1 MKFSQL
7 ALASGFAA
15 ILAVSTAYAQ
25 TANTPQSPTREEV
38 RSEAISSHKD
48 GTMVHGEAAPKS
60 KPFKST
66 KSRAEVKAEAIKSH
80 KDGTMVHSEVAP
92 KSEAFK
98 STKTRKEVRDEAIKS
113 HKDGTMVHSEV
124 NPVEPPKK

>member
-7 ALASGFAA
+7 AVVSGFVAMFSM
-15 ILAVSTAYAQ
+15 STAFGQA
-25 TANTPQSPTREEV
+25 AGSPQSPTREEV
-38 RSEAISSHKD
+38 RSEAIKSHKE

-80 KDGTMVHSEVAP
+80 KDGTMVHGEAAP

-98 STKTRKEVRDEAIKS
+98 STKTRKEVKAEAIKS

-124 NPVEPPKK
+124 TPVEPAKK

>member
-7 ALASGFAA
+7 AIVSGFAA
-15 ILAVSTAYAQ
+15 IFSVSTAYGQA
-25 TANTPQSPTREEV
+25 ASTPQSPTRDEV
-38 RSEAISSHKD
+38 RSEAITSHKD
-48 GTMVHGEAAPKS
+48 GTMVHGEVAPKS

-80 KDGTMVHSEVAP
+80 KDGTMVHGEVAP
-92 KSEAFK
+92 KSEAFT
-98 STKTRKEVRDEAIKS
+98 SAKTRKQVRDEAIKS

>member
-1 MKFSQL
+1 MKLNQL
-7 ALASGFAA
+7 AIASGIVA
-15 ILAVSTAYAQ
+15 ILAVSAHAQ
-25 TANTPQSPTREEV
+25 TAGSPQSPTREEV

-80 KDGTMVHSEVAP
+80 KDGTMVHGEAAP

-98 STKTRKEVRDEAIKS
+98 STKSRKEVKAEAIKS
-113 HKDGTMVHSEV
+113 HKDGTMVHGEAA
-124 NPVEPPKK
+124 PVASPTK

>member
-1 MKFSQL
+1 MKLNQL
-7 ALASGFAA
+7 AIASGFVA
-15 ILAVSTAYAQ
+15 ILAVSAHAQ
-25 TANTPQSPTREEV
+25 TTSAPQSPTRDEV

-80 KDGTMVHSEVAP
+80 NDGTMVHGEAAP

-98 STKTRKEVRDEAIKS
+98 STKTRKEVKAEAIKS

-124 NPVEPPKK
+124 TPVQPPTK

>member
-1 MKFSQL
+1 MKLNQL
-7 ALASGFAA
+7 AIASGFVA
-15 ILAVSTAYAQ
+15 ILAVSAHAQ
-25 TANTPQSPTREEV
+25 TTSEPQSPTRDEV

-80 KDGTMVHSEVAP
+80 KDGTMVHSEVTP
-92 KSEAFK
+92 VQP
-98 STKTRKEVRDEAIKS
+98 STK
-113 HKDGTMVHSEV
+113 
-124 NPVEPPKK
+124 

>member
-1 MKFSQL
+1 MKSNYVTVASGLL
-7 ALASGFAA
+7 ALFAA
-15 ILAVSTAYAQ
+15 STVFAQ
-25 TANTPQSPTREEV
+25 AAAPQSPSREAV
-38 RSEAISSHKD
+38 RAEAISSHKD

-80 KDGTMVHSEVAP
+80 KDGTMVHGEAAP

-98 STKTRKEVRDEAIKS
+98 STKTRKEVKAEAIKS

-124 NPVEPPKK
+124 TPVQPSTK

>member
-1 MKFSQL
+1 MKFSQITI
-7 ALASGFAA
+7 ASSLVAIFGF
-15 ILAVSTAYAQ
+15 STAYAQ
-25 TANTPQSPTREEV
+25 TASTPQSPTREEV

-60 KPFKST
+60 KPFESK

-80 KDGTMVHSEVAP
+80 KDGTMVHGEAAP
-92 KSEAFK
+92 KSEEFK

-113 HKDGTMVHSEV
+113 HKDGTMVHGEV
-124 NPVEPPKK
+124 TPVQPPTK